1 MEKVILIRNGEKR
14 SFPPKTAEYAKQY
27 GWIEFTPPPVHEA
40 ESLTDLKARIKAMQ
54 TVEEVNQA
62 LYLEQQREAPRASVI
77 NLCNELIA
85 KWN

>member
-1 MEKVILIRNGEKR
+1 
-14 SFPPKTAEYAKQY
+14 
-27 GWIEFTPPPVHEA
+27 
-40 ESLTDLKARIKAMQ
+40 MQ